1 MFDDEVEKFA
11 EDDERDDDGPGA
23 VDDQV
28 MAEQLAAMK
37 TAPGCLQ
44 IMPDCAGEM
53 SASRRDSQIR
63 KIGKVAVVV
72 TSLSNGRL
80 ANGIDEVHHADEDG
94 TTVEVL

>member
-1 MFDDEVEKFA
+1 
-11 EDDERDDDGPGA
+11 

-44 IMPDCAGEM
+44 RQSTNGTLKPFVPDGAGEM

-72 TSLSNGRL
+72 TSLSNGHL
-80 ANGIDEVHHADEDG
+80 ANGIDEVDHADEDG
-94 TTVEVL
+94 TTVEVLDVE